1 MYGKNFVYLHGK
13 HSMFMQAVI
22 FIILVLIGLLWGFLA
37 WENSAKQKG
46 KRGEL
51 RVISTLSQL
60 PEEYIILNDLV
71 FRTEKG
77 TTQLDH
83 VVVSKY
89 AVFVIETKNYR
100 GEIYGDDN
108 RREWTQIIVTE
119 VTFSRKWWKTYKYVT
134 KNQFYNPVK
143 QALGHTLKIKELLHA
158 EFPHLKIV
166 PIVVFVG
173 DALLKDVTSRNHV
186 IYKEDLLSVIK
197 MYETIYLKD
206 EDVQV
211 VLNIL
216 TANNVRGTVNNRQHI
231 KNLQAAEKEVKST
244 IKSGICPKCGG
255 VLIKRNGKYG
265 TFYGC
270 SNYPK
275 CKFTIE

>member
-1 MYGKNFVYLHGK
+1 MH
-13 HSMFMQAVI
+13 AI
-22 FIILVLIGLLWGFLA
+22 IIIILVLAGLLGGFLA

-46 KRGEL
+46 RRGEL

-71 FRTEKG
+71 FRTERG
-77 TTQLDH
+77 TTQIDH

-158 EFPHLKIV
+158 EFPFLKIV
-166 PIVVFVG
+166 PVVVFVG
-173 DALLKDVTSRNHV
+173 DALLKNVTSRKHV
-186 IYKEDLLSVIK
+186 IYEEDLLSVIK

-206 EDVQV
+206 EDVQI

-216 TANNVRGTVNNRQHI
+216 KANNVREIVNNRQHI
-231 KNLQAAEKEVKST
+231 KNLQAAEKEVESA

-255 VLIKRNGKYG
+255 QLIKRNGKYG
-265 TFYGC
+265 TFFGC

-275 CKFTIE
+275 CKFTIK